1 MAGIDNANNTKA
13 LSNMPDGGLVL
24 AVDGPSGTG
33 KSTTCRALA
42 KQLDAKYVDTGA
54 MYRVATLAVLRAG
67 IDPGNTDAVID
78 ATRDLPLEIS
88 DDPDST
94 EVILDGEN
102 VAGEIRGRK
111 VTQNV
116 SAVSAIPEVRTNL
129 VELQRK
135 LAREAHR
142 AIVEGRD
149 IGTVVLVDAPAKAFL
164 TASPEVRATRRY
176 NQDIAAG
183 RDADYDTVLADVIR
197 RDELDS
203 SRATSPLR
211 PADDAKIID
220 TSEMDK
226 VEVLGALISLIERS
240 AR

>member
-1 MAGIDNANNTKA
+1 MGDNVT
-13 LSNMPDGGLVL
+13 LSNMPDGGLIL

-67 IDPGNTDAVID
+67 VNPQDAEAVIA
-78 ATRDLPLEIS
+78 ATADLPLTVS

-94 EVILDGEN
+94 EVLLAGED
-102 VAGEIRGRK
+102 VSGEIRGPE
-111 VTQNV
+111 VTRNV
-116 SAVSAIPEVRTNL
+116 SAVSAIPEVRENL
-129 VELQRK
+129 VALQRR
-135 LAREAHR
+135 LATSAHR

-164 TASPEVRATRRY
+164 TASAVVRAKRRY
-176 NQDIAAG
+176 DQDVAAG
-183 RDADYDTVLADVIR
+183 READFDTVLADVKR

-203 SRATSPLR
+203 SRATSPLK
-211 PADDAKIID
+211 PADDAAIID
-220 TSEMDK
+220 TSEMTRE
-226 VEVLGALISLIERS
+226 EVLEALIQLIERS
-240 AR
+240 AK

>member
-1 MAGIDNANNTKA
+1 MNQ
-13 LSNMPDGGLVL
+13 LSNMPDGGLIL

-67 IDPGNTDAVID
+67 VDPSDTDAVID
-78 ATRDLPLEIS
+78 VTRDLPLEVS

-94 EVILDGEN
+94 DVIFDGEN
-102 VAGEIRGRK
+102 VSREIRERD

-116 SAVSAIPEVRTNL
+116 SAVSAIPEVRVNL
-129 VELQRK
+129 VELQRR

-149 IGTVVLVDAPAKAFL
+149 IGTVVLIDAPAKAFL

-176 NQDIAAG
+176 NQDTAAG
-183 RDADYDTVLADVIR
+183 RDVDYDTVLADVIR

-211 PADDAKIID
+211 PAEDAEIID
-220 TSEMDK
+220 TSDMSKD
-226 VEVLGALISLIERS
+226 EVLDSLVSLIERS

>member
-1 MAGIDNANNTKA
+1 MGTAQI
-13 LSNMPDGGLVL
+13 SNMPDGGLIL

-42 KQLDAKYVDTGA
+42 KRLDAKYVDTGA

-67 IDPGNTDAVID
+67 VNPADTQAVIE
-78 ATRDLPLEIS
+78 ATKDLPLEVS
-88 DDPDST
+88 DDPDAK
-94 EVILDGEN
+94 EVLLAGED
-102 VAGEIRGRK
+102 VSGEIRGPE
-111 VTQNV
+111 VTRNV
-116 SAVSAIPEVRTNL
+116 SAVSAIPEVRVNL

-149 IGTVVLVDAPAKAFL
+149 IGTVVLTDAPAKAFM
-164 TASPEVRATRRY
+164 TASAEVRAQRRY
-176 NQDIAAG
+176 DQDVAAG
-183 RDADYDTVLADVIR
+183 RDADFDTVLADVQR

-211 PADDAKIID
+211 PADDAEVID
-220 TSEMDK
+220 TSAMAPD
-226 VEVLGALISLIERS
+226 EVLDALIGLIERS
-240 AR
+240 AQ

>member
-1 MAGIDNANNTKA
+1 MSESANILT
-13 LSNMPDGGLVL
+13 NMPDGGLIL

-42 KQLDAKYVDTGA
+42 KQLDANYVDTGA

-67 IDPGNTDAVID
+67 IDPADTEAVIA
-78 ATRDLPLEIS
+78 ATRELPLEVS

-94 EVILDGEN
+94 DVILDGEN
-102 VAGEIRGRK
+102 VAGEIRGRE

-176 NQDIAAG
+176 DQDVAAD

-211 PADDAKIID
+211 PAEDAEIID
-220 TSEMDK
+220 TSDMDK
-226 VEVLGALISLIERS
+226 GEVLDALISLIERS

>member
-1 MAGIDNANNTKA
+1 MGTAQI
-13 LSNMPDGGLVL
+13 SNMPDGGLIL

-42 KQLDAKYVDTGA
+42 KRLDAKYVDTGA

-67 IDPGNTDAVID
+67 VDPADTQAVIE
-78 ATRDLPLEIS
+78 ATKDLPLEVS
-88 DDPDST
+88 DDPDAK
-94 EVILDGEN
+94 EVLLAGKD
-102 VAGEIRGRK
+102 VSGEIRGPE
-111 VTQNV
+111 VTRNV
-116 SAVSAIPEVRTNL
+116 SAVSAIPEVRVNL

-149 IGTVVLVDAPAKAFL
+149 IGTVVLADAPAKAFM
-164 TASPEVRATRRY
+164 TASAEVRAQRRY
-176 NQDIAAG
+176 DQDVAAG
-183 RDADYDTVLADVIR
+183 RDADFDTVLADVQR

-211 PADDAKIID
+211 PADDAEVID
-220 TSEMDK
+220 TSAMTPD
-226 VEVLGALISLIERS
+226 EVLSTLIGLIERS
-240 AR
+240 AQ

>member
-1 MAGIDNANNTKA
+1 MSTFKTGTPET
-13 LSNMPDGGLVL
+13 LSNMPDGGLIL

-67 IDPGNTDAVID
+67 VDPQDTDAVVD

-94 EVILDGEN
+94 AVIYAGED
-102 VAGEIRGRK
+102 VSGEIRGRE

-116 SAVSAIPEVRTNL
+116 SAVSAIPQVRSNL
-129 VELQRK
+129 VQLQRK
-135 LAREAHR
+135 LARDAHR

-164 TASPEVRATRRY
+164 TASAEVRATRRY
-176 NQDIAAG
+176 DQDIASG
-183 RDADYDTVLADVIR
+183 READYDTVLADVIR

-211 PADDAKIID
+211 PADDAEIID

-226 VEVLGALISLIERS
+226 EAVQAALISLIERS